1 MQKSAVFN
9 GGKMN
14 SFLNRMEAPVLGL
27 LLLIAMV
34 AAVIVGRR
42 AGKKWNKE
50 GPELKGGVSS
60 LFGAV
65 FALSGLILA
74 FTFGMSNTRLQR
86 VRSVVESEANDIG
99 TAILRSDL
107 YVDSVRDGFRAD
119 FKDYLEAVIAF
130 YQHAANLNELSKVK
144 EDAHKAEARLWA
156 RATYQARTTN
166 ILIPAQQMVPA
177 LNNMFDIAQTREI
190 VLKSKVPDLVL
201 HMLFVCVI
209 AGCFIGG
216 FTSGRFGYREWVIVS
231 GFVIVTAMVV
241 YTTIDLARPL
251 RGFIQDEAGQE
262 AMVELRRLLN

>member
-1 MQKSAVFN
+1 M
-9 GGKMN
+9 
-14 SFLNRMEAPVLGL
+14 
-27 LLLIAMV
+27 IV
-34 AAVIVGRR
+34 AIIFGRL

-50 GPELKGGVSS
+50 EREIKGGVNS
-60 LFGAV
+60 LFGAL

-74 FTFGMSNTRLQR
+74 FTFGMSNTRLQT
-86 VRSVVESEANDIG
+86 VRTVVALEANEIG

-107 YVDSVRDGFRAD
+107 YADSVREGFRAD
-119 FKDYLEAVIAF
+119 FRDYLEAVIAF
-130 YQHAANLNELSKVK
+130 YQHAGNLNELSKTK

-177 LNNMFDIAQTREI
+177 LNNMFDIGQTREI
-190 VLKSKVPDLVL
+190 VLKSKIPDLII
-201 HMLFVCVI
+201 HMLFVCVL

-216 FTSGRFGYREWVIVS
+216 FTIGTFSSREWVIVS
-231 GFVIVTAMVV
+231 GFVLVTAMVV

-262 AMVELRRLLN
+262 AIVELRRLLE